1 MIRSQLSGIVMV
13 LTMTLLPGTLPP
25 PKPWQQ
31 PAVGYTA
38 NQLSCARFLETV
50 ASQIRIEA
58 AGRARHQTSD
68 RRGVWQFR
76 AVPSNGDVAL
86 EAWLD
91 SLVLSRTS
99 PETTINPDT
108 DGLLGGRYR
117 GTLSRT
123 GVYSSRVR
131 PFVPDEVAELAEMSG
146 ALDDFFPPLTSRA
159 LKAGEGWTDSLGLT
173 IRRLP
178 DSALSGVPLLR
189 FALESRREAR
199 SAPTPAD
206 SLPLKLRQKTEERGE
221 FVWHPLLGLLRRDR
235 RIVVET
241 TVPPSRS
248 VRQAV
253 RSRVEQRII
262 VLRDL
267 APPTSCS
274 PTPS

>member
-25 PKPWQQ
+25 AKPWQQ

-86 EAWLD
+86 EGWLD

-123 GVYSSRVR
+123 GVYTSRVR
-131 PFVPDEVAELAEMSG
+131 PFVPDEVAELAEMSR
-146 ALDDFFPPLTSRA
+146 ALDDFFPPLPLRA
-159 LKAGEGWTDSLGLT
+159 LKAGEAWSDSLGLT

-189 FALESRREAR
+189 FGLTSRRESRAV
-199 SAPTPAD
+199 PTPAD
-206 SLPLKLRQKTEERGE
+206 TLPLKLHQKTPRN
-221 FVWHPLLGLLRRDR
+221 H
-235 RIVVET
+235 
-241 TVPPSRS
+241 
-248 VRQAV
+248 
-253 RSRVEQRII
+253 
-262 VLRDL
+262 
-267 APPTSCS
+267 
-274 PTPS
+274 